1 VATDG
6 GRPPLSDTSTVIV
19 TVERNLNTPEIRP
32 QNYSLTIL
40 STQNLGIPI
49 ETVDAVD
56 NDISVS
62 TIGMLLVL
70 YAMSYIFLQT

>member
-1 VATDG
+1 MATDG